1 MTLAD
6 AFTIFVAVGTLGTIL
21 LGRLALGA
29 SERLSG
35 REVLAGIIA
44 LAGVTVI
51 AHGRQ
56 TTDALFQRTFAS
68 YNTTESDTQPQRQRI
83 RPWSSAAADDHE
95 MPSGPMLL
103 DSGTGS
109 QLVSTSTAV
118 IGVSICIMGGVASAV
133 FNILTRHLSRS
144 DGYYRV
150 SPPVLLA
157 YFMAVVLAVMSAVAF
172 TTWASG
178 LDTFSAWEWTRLRV
192 PSGVAEWILLH
203 VYCAGVLGGQLAMA
217 AGYSRV
223 RSGRAAFIALSEL
236 AFAYVAYAHPCR
248 KQLEPF
254 TFY

>member
-133 FNILTRHLSRS
+133 FNILTCA
-144 DGYYRV
+144 
-150 SPPVLLA
+150 SPNGGPNA
-157 YFMAVVLAVMSAVAF
+157 RCSCAR
-172 TTWASG
+172 
-178 LDTFSAWEWTRLRV
+178 RL
-192 PSGVAEWILLH
+192 
-203 VYCAGVLGGQLAMA
+203 
-217 AGYSRV
+217 
-223 RSGRAAFIALSEL
+223 IALISATLPESHATSIL
-236 AFAYVAYAHPCR
+236 VPCIR
-248 KQLEPF
+248 
-254 TFY
+254 

>member
-1 MTLAD
+1 
-6 AFTIFVAVGTLGTIL
+6 
-21 LGRLALGA
+21 
-29 SERLSG
+29 
-35 REVLAGIIA
+35 
-44 LAGVTVI
+44 
-51 AHGRQ
+51 
-56 TTDALFQRTFAS
+56 
-68 YNTTESDTQPQRQRI
+68 
-83 RPWSSAAADDHE
+83 
-95 MPSGPMLL
+95 
-103 DSGTGS
+103 
-109 QLVSTSTAV
+109 
-118 IGVSICIMGGVASAV
+118 
-133 FNILTRHLSRS
+133 
-144 DGYYRV
+144 
-150 SPPVLLA
+150 
-157 YFMAVVLAVMSAVAF
+157 MAVVLAVMSAVAF